1 MGTEGKSKKNRTVLM
16 IIAIF
21 CIYMLIQM
29 RYIGET
35 WFDPDE
41 LDIYGTGFEMFK
53 GKVLYSEIAS
63 QHMPWSYVISMIF
76 YALGAHSTVLQR
88 LYFYIM
94 FAAFWTAFIF
104 IYKKHVNKWVLF
116 LQPFAYFA
124 IIQHLD
130 FGTQILSE
138 NIAVIGAQM
147 LLLEFL
153 MFLDKREVSLASC
166 IRISLG
172 VILTF
177 GVSFVDIYA
186 VFYMVIGVIL
196 LEIAWYRNKVKKAKA
211 IDNKAKT
218 DNKESKETEEKKSK
232 QQPSLAKT
240 YIRLVAVVALPW
252 IALLIYML
260 ATHSVGAFIKDA
272 YTVNREY
279 YPRYMANIGAE
290 PMNMFDVGITRI
302 AEYINEFSFEGF
314 NTLYILKLF
323 IVGCL
328 IFTSY
333 KLVKTKG
340 WIAGITVFMFV
351 SSLGIRGLYS
361 FHTVTFIGAA
371 TLVTVYAMVT
381 YLYESKKAFEK
392 KSEGMKFLLVFMSCL
407 FVASFSE
414 NLHSIFHFLKMED
427 MNGYKKECEIVKTIT
442 DEDERI
448 WQTNV
453 CNSVSW
459 GSLRVTKGPTI
470 STPWMWDAVGSEKFE
485 AYKAD
490 PARVIIFED
499 NYESW
504 GNKMSDY
511 APEAYTYI
519 KENYTYI
526 PDSNQVWVLN
536 SYYDEACS
544 KLGIN

>member
-138 NIAVIGAQM
+138 NIAVIGAQL

-196 LEIAWYRNKVKKAKA
+196 LEIVWYRNNVKKAK
-211 IDNKAKT
+211 IDNKV
-218 DNKESKETEEKKSK
+218 
-232 QQPSLAKT
+232 KT
-240 YIRLVAVVALPW
+240 YTRLVAVVALPW

-302 AEYINEFSFEGF
+302 AEYINQFSFEGF

-381 YLYESKKAFEK
+381 YLYESKEAFEK

-414 NLHSIFHFLKMED
+414 NLHSIFHFIKMED

-485 AYKAD
+485 AYKEK

-526 PDSNQVWVLN
+526 PDSNQIWVLN
-536 SYYDEACS
+536 DYYDEACS
-544 KLGIN
+544 KLGIY